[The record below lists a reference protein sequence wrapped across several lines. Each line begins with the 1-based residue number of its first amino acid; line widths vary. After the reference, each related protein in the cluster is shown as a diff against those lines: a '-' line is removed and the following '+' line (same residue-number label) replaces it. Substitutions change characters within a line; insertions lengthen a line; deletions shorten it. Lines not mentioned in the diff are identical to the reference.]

1 MQAFSV
7 TVGVH
12 HDGEEHQP
20 RDVPTLDCSST
31 VSEKNASPVSL
42 LPAVVLKKIV
52 HSAHNP

>member
-52 HSAHNP
+52 HSARNP